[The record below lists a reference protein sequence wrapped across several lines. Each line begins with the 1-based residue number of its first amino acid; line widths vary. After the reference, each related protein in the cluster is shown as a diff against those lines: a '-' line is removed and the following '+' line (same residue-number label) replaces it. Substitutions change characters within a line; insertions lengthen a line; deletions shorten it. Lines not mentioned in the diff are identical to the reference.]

1 MINSFKFIF
10 VETTSSW
17 FIGSSHHFLS
27 FSSDGTA
34 IAGTKKGDMSNEFER
49 FYWQDE
55 VQFWETATGAA
66 TSSFTC
72 SSFVVF
78 SPTDPNIAALVRRGS
93 IHMLKRDSFGGNT
106 WGVQYRHRKAAALT
120 ACTFNSNGRTIVLS
134 WDQKELHEYD
144 VTTWT
149 HLKTLSFAHGITS
162 VVCCP
167 TKPGWFVCVN
177 QEGELKSYQT
187 LVFRM
192 ADSLQSI
199 L

>member
-34 IAGTKKGDMSNEFER
+34 IAGTKKADTSSEFDR
-49 FYWQDE
+49 FYGQDE

-66 TSSFTC
+66 ISSFKC

-78 SPTDPNIAALVRRGS
+78 SPTDPNIAALVRGAS
-93 IHMLKRDSFGGNT
+93 IHMLKRELFGGNT

-120 ACTFNSNGRTIVLS
+120 VCTFNSNGRTIILS
-134 WDQKELHEYD
+134 CNQKELREYD

-149 HLKTLSFAHGITS
+149 RLKTSIFDHGITS

-167 TKPGWFVCVN
+167 TKPGWFVRVD
-177 QEGELKSYQT
+177 QKGESYQT
-187 LVFRM
+187 LVIRM